1 MVEDRDTNTGGDER
15 LRQAHREY
23 IRERIEAPV
32 LALEGYAE
40 LIAEHFAGNV
50 DAELAQSLA
59 ADRGRIDTAIDAL
72 KALVAEQLERTGEDY
87 ADELDDDRAAALK
100 RIRHDMRNA
109 LGAVSGYAEM
119 IAEALEDAER
129 LDESVGACLE
139 RLGRE
144 SSTLLETVDRLGL
157 EGEPGSSGA
166 AEAGAVEDIFQS
178 LERATDNTDEIQGRI
193 LIVDDNESNRTLLAH
208 RLAAQGHDTLSAASG
223 REALALMETDVPDL
237 VLLDLM
243 MPDMNGFEV
252 LTTMHDRVELRNV
265 PVIVITGLQDQEG
278 VVRCIEAGAQDYLVK
293 PLNPV
298 ILRARIRSCL
308 ERKAWRDREQS
319 YQRQLER
326 SYAFI
331 RKVFGR
337 YLSDDVVHRI
347 LDEKDGLKLGGG
359 LQRVTIMMT
368 DLRGFTGLSQK
379 LAPTDV
385 VKLLNIYLEEMNAII
400 SRYDGTIDEIIGD
413 AILALFGA
421 PLVREDDAARAVAC
435 AIEMQLAMARVNDQ
449 ATAQGLPMLEMGI
462 GVNTGEVVVGNIGSE
477 VRSKYAVVGH
487 HVNLTGRIES
497 FTIGGQILASEYTVD
512 TVGEV
517 LERGRSFQVDAKG
530 IEQPVTLFEVI
541 GMGAPWSLRLARSEE
556 PFEALQPPLPVR
568 LSELSGKK
576 LDGPESVGRIDAL
589 GSSAAILVSERPLD
603 TLANIR
609 LRVEPC
615 DCGLSPGDAPEVYAK
630 VTEAYA
636 DESGKRYHIALTS
649 VGAAARLRACLQAR
663 HGAADA

>member
-1 MVEDRDTNTGGDER
+1 MTGSASQDGVDRR
-15 LRQAHREY
+15 LRQARKEY

-32 LALEGYAE
+32 MALEGYAE
-40 LIAEHFAGNV
+40 MMTGHFP
-50 DAELAQSLA
+50 ELDRELSTSLA
-59 ADRGRIDTAIDAL
+59 ADRERIESAIETL
-72 KALVAEQLERTGEDY
+72 KALVAEELERTDPDDAGQP
-87 ADELDDDRAAALK
+87 DEDRAAATQ

-109 LGAVSGYAEM
+109 LGAVSGYAEI
-119 IAEALEDAER
+119 IAETLEDAGHRE
-129 LDESVGACLE
+129 ESIAACLE
-139 RLGRE
+139 RLEVE
-144 SSTLLETVDRLGL
+144 SSTLLRTIDELAPDPGAESSEGIETD
-157 EGEPGSSGA
+157 
-166 AEAGAVEDIFQS
+166 AVEDILQS
-178 LERATDNTDEIQGRI
+178 LEKVADSADELQGRI
-193 LIVDDNESNRTLLAH
+193 LIVDDNDSNRALLEH

-223 REALALMETDVPDL
+223 RAALALMETEIPDL

-252 LTTMHDRVELRNV
+252 LSTMHRREELRNV

-278 VVRCIEAGAQDYLVK
+278 VVRCIEAGAQDYLIK

-298 ILRARIRSCL
+298 VLRARIRSCL
-308 ERKAWRDREQS
+308 ERKAWRDREQN
-319 YQRQLER
+319 YQRELER

-337 YLSDDVVHRI
+337 YLSDDVVGRI

-400 SRYDGTIDEIIGD
+400 KRYDGTIDEIIGD

-421 PLVREDDAARAVAC
+421 PLVREDDASRAVAC
-435 AIEMQLAMARVNDQ
+435 ALEMQLAMEKVNDQ
-449 ATAQGLPMLEMGI
+449 ARAAGLPALEMGI
-462 GVNTGEVVVGNIGSE
+462 GLNTGEVVVGNIGSE

-512 TVGEV
+512 AVGEG
-517 LERGRSFQVDAKG
+517 LECGRSFEVDAKG
-530 IEQPVTLFEVI
+530 VEHPVTLHEVV
-541 GMGAPWSLRLARSEE
+541 GLGPPWSLRLARDDEQLD
-556 PFEALQPPLPVR
+556 ALEPPLSVR

-576 LDGPESVGRIDAL
+576 LDGPESIAQIVAL
-589 GSSAAILVSERPLD
+589 GSSAATLISERPLE

-609 LRVEPC
+609 LRVEAGNGAAGNEE
-615 DCGLSPGDAPEVYAK
+615 GLEVYAK
-630 VTEAYA
+630 VTETAA
-636 DESGKRYHIALTS
+636 DGPVNRYHIALTS
-649 VGAAARLRACLQAR
+649 VDAGERLRACQR
-663 HGAADA
+663 PQPDAADA